1 MTPAAP
7 AAVAAW
13 RAALG
18 DGAVRTDE
26 ASLSAARR
34 NVSAL
39 DRRIPCL
46 LHPRSVAEV
55 QAIVRIARAHRAPVH
70 PVSRGCNWGMGSRL
84 PPRDD
89 TAIVDLSPLDRIRE
103 VSTAGRY
110 AVVEAGV
117 TQGQLH
123 RRLVDDR
130 LPLIF
135 NVTGSAAGTSLVGNA
150 LDRGV
155 GYFDSRATLLSGLEV
170 VLGTGE
176 LIRTGFG
183 HFAGARTTH
192 LYRHGVGPWLDGLF
206 AQGNFGIVT
215 AAGVELLPKPERET
229 AVIARIDREESLPAL
244 IDAFASLRRR
254 GVIGGVAHIGNRARS
269 WMTLAPLLMEQLVAL
284 GLCEAPAARAAAETV
299 LRDEGF
305 GPWSAVAGIAGP
317 ARVQAFARA
326 EIRRALRGIAGV
338 IFLGPGLRR
347 TAERVLAALRG
358 IPACARKLALLR
370 AVTPVQELALG
381 IPTDDTLP
389 AVSWPVPGETPS
401 RLDPDAGNAGLLYCL
416 PIYPADGAF
425 VRTALDAVLAIF
437 ARHGFEAAI
446 TVNLLDDRSMEG
458 VISLAFR
465 RDDPVRAAAAQA
477 CIREAEE
484 DMLERGC
491 PPYRVGLGSMDLV
504 VRPDDPFWQTVRS
517 LKSVLDPDCILS
529 PGRYNLA

>member
-1 MTPAAP
+1 MSHGAA
-7 AAVAAW
+7 AALAAW
-13 RAALG
+13 RGALG
-18 DGAVRTDE
+18 PDAVRDD
-26 ASLSAARR
+26 ADALAAARS

-39 DRRIPCL
+39 DRRIPCIL
-46 LHPRSVAEV
+46 RPRSVDDV
-55 QAIVRIARAHRAPVH
+55 QALVRIARTHRAPVH
-70 PVSRGCNWGMGSRL
+70 PFSRGCNWGMGSRL
-84 PPRDD
+84 PPRDG
-89 TAIVDLSPLDRIRE
+89 AALVDLSALDRIRE
-103 VSTAGRY
+103 VNAAGRF

-123 RRLVDDR
+123 GRLTGDG

-135 NVTGSAAGTSLVGNA
+135 NVTGSSTGTSLIGNA

-176 LIRTGFG
+176 MIRTGFG
-183 HFAGARTTH
+183 HFEGARTTH
-192 LYRHGVGPWLDGLF
+192 IYRHGIGPWLDGLF
-206 AQGNFGIVT
+206 SQGNFGIVT
-215 AAGVELLPKPERET
+215 AAGVELLPKPEHET
-229 AVIARIDREESLPAL
+229 AVIARIDREDALPAL
-244 IDAFASLRRR
+244 IDAFAALRRR
-254 GVIGGVAHIGNRARS
+254 SVIGGVAHIGNRARS

-284 GLCEAPAARAAAETV
+284 GQCSTFDARAAAEDV
-299 LRDEGF
+299 LKAEGF
-305 GPWSAVAGIAGP
+305 GPWSAVAGISGP
-317 ARVQAFARA
+317 PRVQAFARA
-326 EIRRALRGIAGV
+326 EIRRTLRGIARV
-338 IFLGPGLRR
+338 VFLGPGLRR
-347 TAERVLAALRG
+347 TAERILTALRG

-389 AVSWPVPGETPS
+389 AVRWAVDGGTPS
-401 RLDPDAGNAGLLYCL
+401 REDPDRSNAGLLYCL

-425 VRTALDAVLAIF
+425 VREALDAVVAVF
-437 ARHGFEAAI
+437 TRHGFEAAI

-465 RDDPVRAAAAQA
+465 RDDPSRAAAAQA

-484 DMLERGC
+484 DMIRRGC

-517 LKSVLDPDCILS
+517 LKSALDPDAIIS
-529 PGRYNLA
+529 PGRYNLD

>member
-1 MTPAAP
+1 MNAGAA
-7 AAVAAW
+7 AIAAW
-13 RAALG
+13 REALG
-18 DGAVRTDE
+18 PEAVRDDD
-26 ASLSAARR
+26 ASLAAVRR
-34 NVSAL
+34 NVGAL
-39 DRRIPCL
+39 DRRIPCVL
-46 LHPRSVAEV
+46 LPRSVDGVRAV
-55 QAIVRIARAHRAPVH
+55 VRIARAHHAPVH

-84 PPRDD
+84 PPRDG
-89 TAIVDLSPLDRIRE
+89 AAVLDLSGMDRIRE
-103 VSTAGRY
+103 VNAAGRY

-135 NVTGSAAGTSLVGNA
+135 NVTGSASGTSLVGNA

-183 HFAGARTTH
+183 HYEGARTTH
-192 LYRHGVGPWLDGLF
+192 LYRHGIGPWLDGLF
-206 AQGNFGIVT
+206 AQGNFGVVT
-215 AAGVELLPKPERET
+215 SAGVELLPKPDHET
-229 AVIARIDREESLPAL
+229 AVIARIAREEDLAAL
-244 IDAFASLRRR
+244 IDAFAGLRRR
-254 GVIGGVAHIGNRARS
+254 GIVGGVAHIGNRERT
-269 WMTLAPLLMEQLVAL
+269 WMTLAPLLMEQLVDL
-284 GLCEAPAARAAAETV
+284 GLCPPAGARDAAGAV
-299 LRDEGF
+299 LKNEGF
-305 GPWSAVAGIAGP
+305 GPWSAVAGISGP
-317 ARVQAFARA
+317 VRVQALSRA
-326 EIRRALRGIAGV
+326 EIRHALRGIARV
-338 IFLGPGLRR
+338 VFLGPGLRR
-347 TAERVLAALRG
+347 TAERVLATLRG

-389 AVSWPVPGETPS
+389 AVGWSVPGETPS
-401 RLDPDAGNAGLLYCL
+401 RCDPDQGGAGLLYCL

-425 VRTALDAVLAIF
+425 VREALDAVLAIF

-465 RDDPVRAAAAQA
+465 RDDPARAAAAQR
-477 CIREAEE
+477 CIRETEE
-484 DMLERGC
+484 DMLRRGC

-517 LKSVLDPDCILS
+517 LKSALDPDSIIA
-529 PGRYNLA
+529 PGRYNLV